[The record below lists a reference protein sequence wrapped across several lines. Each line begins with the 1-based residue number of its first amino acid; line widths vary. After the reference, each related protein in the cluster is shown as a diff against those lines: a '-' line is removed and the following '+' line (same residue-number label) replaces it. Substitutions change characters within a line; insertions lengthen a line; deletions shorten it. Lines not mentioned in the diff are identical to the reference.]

1 MPVPGMAVIK
11 CARTL
16 CRVAAEQEL
25 IIAAGQR
32 AQYRLH
38 NRIGNTEAS
47 STMNSILSSWNPCMF
62 SGFVAVLAVANHR
75 FSFLPCKYTRLVHFR
90 IFRNSGERLI
100 HLSEFTPQYVAGAAA
115 WSALVATTSG
125 VRETRQEPKQ
135 RCRLKPCLSYARPDF
150 MLTFGLPAKSISASR
165 CHPSG
170 SNFSTSTANS
180 AGSFPQYGILC
191 LKNPFSAASFYLPEH
206 PATFHLPH
214 GITSKTFPTQPQ
226 SNPLLPHSLSRCICC
241 LNFQGHQSSPSVPRS
256 PSPVLMQHLVILL
269 NHAAQL

>member
-47 STMNSILSSWNPCMF
+47 STMNSILSSWNPCMCLWLCCRPRRGKPPLLF
-62 SGFVAVLAVANHR
+62 SRHVNISVF
-75 FSFLPCKYTRLVHFR
+75 VHFR

-100 HLSEFTPQYVAGAAA
+100 HLSNSLHNTSWSCCLVGA
-115 WSALVATTSG
+115 VATTSG

-135 RCRLKPCLSYARPDF
+135 RCRPQAPVF
-150 MLTFGLPAKSISASR
+150 PTPAL
-165 CHPSG
+165 
-170 SNFSTSTANS
+170 
-180 AGSFPQYGILC
+180 ILC
-191 LKNPFSAASFYLPEH
+191 LLSDCPPNP
-206 PATFHLPH
+206 
-214 GITSKTFPTQPQ
+214 
-226 SNPLLPHSLSRCICC
+226 
-241 LNFQGHQSSPSVPRS
+241 
-256 PSPVLMQHLVILL
+256 
-269 NHAAQL
+269 